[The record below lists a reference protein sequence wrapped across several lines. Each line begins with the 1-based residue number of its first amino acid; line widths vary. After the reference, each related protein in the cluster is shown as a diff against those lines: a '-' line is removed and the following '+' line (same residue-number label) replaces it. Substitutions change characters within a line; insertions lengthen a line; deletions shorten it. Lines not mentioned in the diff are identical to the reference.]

1 MRRQRPFTILALLVA
16 SVAVTPVT
24 SMDLVNGTLGH
35 PVDFTIPVALP
46 SQYRVD
52 WNCGHAGTVAVIA
65 RLTGSGRSPQYNPEY
80 TGRCDLLEN
89 GTLRLKSVSY
99 EDEGTYNVKVF
110 NPDTFTS
117 YIQRYQLA
125 VYAILG
131 APVLISKSPLVSGT
145 NVTLHCDSGSQNVTT
160 YTFYRGEKMICSE
173 PHVTCRGAY
182 LDLTPITESDSG
194 SYTCS
199 IQNPVSSSTS
209 DPLSLT
215 VSVPV
220 SSVALTSN
228 ISGLV
233 WPGKD
238 LVSLRCSAR
247 GTDVS
252 YSWILGGEPLPEDP
266 RYQRSQDNTNLII
279 NPISSIDTKSLRCTA
294 TNWVNME
301 TSNKLDVHLASP
313 VSAVSLTSNTSGA
326 LWAGQ
331 DSVSLYCT
339 AQGSDIT
346 FSWRMNGLPVSSNP
360 PYYITEGESPSTSTL
375 TISSISRNH
384 TGPFTCTAAN
394 RLNSET
400 SPEINLNVNSY
411 PEGNIECTAQ
421 GHHSML
427 QFSCSWPGGRP
438 AANVTM
444 IYNNVLETRHHEVT
458 RHVSV
463 WQIAHSSNLTCIGEY
478 FGETFSCSLI
488 FGTSEDKSN
497 PITIK
502 EGERTKSKSE
512 ARP

>member
-215 VSVPV
+215 VS
-220 SSVALTSN
+220 A
-228 ISGLV
+228 
-233 WPGKD
+233 
-238 LVSLRCSAR
+238 
-247 GTDVS
+247 
-252 YSWILGGEPLPEDP
+252 
-266 RYQRSQDNTNLII
+266 
-279 NPISSIDTKSLRCTA
+279 
-294 TNWVNME
+294 
-301 TSNKLDVHLASP
+301 P